1 MTKIF
6 YSILFLCVLTINA
19 KSQWYYDLQHNDN
32 IVFDISACDTGVVWM
47 VGSNTFPP
55 DTPMVYIRT
64 SYQGWGPVSVS
75 GLPVNSYYNC
85 IFAVDSVTAWI
96 GTVNGKIYF
105 TSNTGDNWT
114 LKIDAGQNSYV
125 NDIKFSRINKQYGY
139 IFCDPPDGPG
149 KPFKIF
155 KTANGGINWTEYNP
169 VFGNNYFGTYKATC
183 ITDSNHVWYG
193 LNCQAAN
200 CGVPK
205 IAYTSNGGLNWS
217 LQNLNYPDNAVLSV
231 NIRCDNVTGFS
242 SAYDSLSRIFKSSN
256 GGLSWNLLNE
266 YTEPIFDINCID
278 SSLYCYYMN
287 EHYFFKT
294 TNDGG
299 NWIQMQSPNI
309 FDQPQAFDVVK
320 QGNKLYLW
328 ACTVNSNVLRCIDSI
343 NYIGI
348 KNINE
353 EIPKSFFLEQNYPN
367 PFNPVTSIKFAL
379 PKASMVKLVI
389 YDLLGKEV
397 AALVNEMRQPGIYN
411 EMFDASNL
419 ASGVYFYKIDVRQA
433 GSSTGDF
440 TDVKKMVLIK

>member
-1 MTKIF
+1 
-6 YSILFLCVLTINA
+6 
-19 KSQWYYDLQHNDN
+19 
-32 IVFDISACDTGVVWM
+32 
-47 VGSNTFPP
+47 
-55 DTPMVYIRT
+55 
-64 SYQGWGPVSVS
+64 
-75 GLPVNSYYNC
+75 
-85 IFAVDSVTAWI
+85 
-96 GTVNGKIYF
+96 
-105 TSNTGDNWT
+105 
-114 LKIDAGQNSYV
+114 
-125 NDIKFSRINKQYGY
+125 
-139 IFCDPPDGPG
+139 
-149 KPFKIF
+149 
-155 KTANGGINWTEYNP
+155 
-169 VFGNNYFGTYKATC
+169 
-183 ITDSNHVWYG
+183 
-193 LNCQAAN
+193 
-200 CGVPK
+200 
-205 IAYTSNGGLNWS
+205 
-217 LQNLNYPDNAVLSV
+217 
-231 NIRCDNVTGFS
+231 
-242 SAYDSLSRIFKSSN
+242 
-256 GGLSWNLLNE
+256 
-266 YTEPIFDINCID
+266 
-278 SSLYCYYMN
+278 
-287 EHYFFKT
+287 
-294 TNDGG
+294 
-299 NWIQMQSPNI
+299 MQSPNI